1 MAGPTGFEP
10 ATSRLTIWRP
20 NLAERRPPPGHMT
33 LLGYTGSIPNVV
45 GSAERGNPEEKFF
58 LWSNSQAIN
67 KQLVGGTGIEPV
79 TSAL

>member
-20 NLAERRPPPGHMT
+20 NQLNDGPLKTLRIAED
-33 LLGYTGSIPNVV
+33 V
-45 GSAERGNPEEKFF
+45 GDKPISSG
-58 LWSNSQAIN
+58 WSRLKCHRFRLTKCPVPREPAFS
-67 KQLVGGTGIEPV
+67 LVGGTGIEPV